1 MRELPAHWL
10 TAALSRAT
18 IHGGSYAV
26 TNAQANDTERNFGQA
41 EKQSLLTLYQA
52 PEKVSSP
59 VCKSFSFTTLCW
71 DSSTSGTAR
80 SVARYPSES
89 C

>member
-18 IHGGSYAV
+18 IHGGGYAV

-52 PEKVSSP
+52 PE
-59 VCKSFSFTTLCW
+59 
-71 DSSTSGTAR
+71 R
-80 SVARYPSES
+80 
-89 C
+89 